1 MQLPCEATES
11 PSRIAGT
18 RWVALFFVS
27 CLWQSPSSF
36 AGEIE
41 TAPVAAIRG
50 SLVIAGGGNLPA
62 EVFDEFLRLGGN
74 SEARLV
80 VVPTASIAADT
91 AEIESRLDFWRQR
104 RPRSFSVLH
113 TRSRD
118 VADLPEFS
126 KALLEAT
133 AVWFIGGDQ
142 SHLTRAYL
150 GTLVEQRLH
159 DLLARGGVIGGTSAG
174 AAIMSRTMINGT
186 RDALRVDP
194 VLDTGFGFLPGCV
207 VDQHFLKRNR
217 EGRLR
222 NALLSRPG
230 HFGVGIDEGTALVVS
245 GRSLRVIGDSCVKMY
260 LAATPERPERVE
272 TLAAGGATDL
282 LALSRAA
289 VQRTRAGVQDSPGKT
304 SPLREGTLVLA
315 GDGRPPRDA
324 VERFLEAAGGKDA
337 RIVVVSNGQRNPTD
351 ADVAFGQELRDAG
364 AANVTHL
371 NTDDHTEWLKEDLIA
386 ALKDARGIWV
396 TGDGALQ
403 LVDLLVDTPAE
414 KLLADLF
421 AQGGVLGGSS
431 AGASI
436 LGQYL
441 IPAAASPSPNLAA
454 EGYERGIGLLSGV
467 AIDRRLAAEP
477 ENRAAALSNLRPA
490 HPQLIGVGLER
501 ESAVIFR
508 GATMQVLG
516 GRNVTVIDRS
526 ADASIATLESVS
538 PGESYNLVERRRV
551 ELTAAATPAAISAE

>member
-1 MQLPCEATES
+1 MQLPCEAAES
-11 PSRIAGT
+11 PRGNAGT
-18 RWVALFFVS
+18 CWTALFFTI
-27 CLWQSPSSF
+27 CLSF
-36 AGEIE
+36 GPNLIAGDVE
-41 TAPVAAIRG
+41 TAPVAGIRG
-50 SLVIAGGGNLPA
+50 SLVIAGGGNLPT
-62 EVFDEFLRLGGN
+62 EIFDEFLRLGGN

-91 AEIESRLDFWRQR
+91 GEIESRLEFWRQR

-113 TRSRD
+113 TRSRE

-159 DLLARGGVIGGTSAG
+159 ELLARGGVIGGTSAG

-186 RDALRVDP
+186 RDPLRIDP

-245 GRSLRVIGDSCVKMY
+245 GRSLRVIGESCVKMY
-260 LAATPERPERVE
+260 LAATPERPERIE

-289 VQRTRAGVQDSPGKT
+289 VQRTRTGLPESPGRI

-337 RIVVVSNGQRNPTD
+337 RIVVVSNGKSEQTNLEL
-351 ADVAFGQELRDAG
+351 AFGQELRDAG

-371 NTDDHTEWLKEDLIA
+371 NADDRNEWLNEDFVT

-396 TGDGALQ
+396 AGDGALQ

-414 KLLADLF
+414 KLLADLL

-441 IPAAASPSPNLAA
+441 IPPASAQSPNLAA
-454 EGYERGIGLLSGV
+454 EGYERGIGLLSGI

-477 ENRAAALSNLRPA
+477 ENRAAALSRLRPA
-490 HPQLIGVGLER
+490 HPQLIGVGLDR

-516 GRNVTVIDRS
+516 DRNVTVIDRGV
-526 ADASIATLESVS
+526 DASIAALESMS

-551 ELTAAATPAAISAE
+551 ESEVAAPGPVSAE